1 MDGMGLK
8 SKKVRVPD
16 RKKVNLLD
24 ATRDAKSLPK
34 LIPALALIF
43 LCAFLFSKFAVAD
56 RTEKVVN
63 AEAELLNMGSRLC
76 LIEEGVSDYD
86 EVFEEYSRYS
96 YDGFDRS
103 VPDYLDVLDLIKR
116 RFFLLSTVKSVTVSG
131 REMNLEIA
139 DIDMQTVTY
148 LSGVLLEE
156 EPLIEELSVTS
167 YTDTVGKDG
176 DGTATV
182 VATVRILLA
191 DASDV
196 GNGGM

>member
-116 RFFLLSTVKSVTVSG
+116 RFFPLSTVKSVTVSG

-191 DASDV
+191 DASAA